1 MGLRLKHLLCA
12 VCALALLCALSEIG
26 LRVYDS
32 TTGQLTRGRLYDRGL
47 VCKSWFCHHT
57 LKPSQSFAVRH
68 PDSDRRVKVTL
79 NSYGLRGPEPSVP
92 KPPGV
97 YRILCLGDDVTF
109 APQVDESETFCA
121 KLAEQL
127 QQVSPIKIEVLN
139 AGVPDYCPLL
149 SYLQLKHQL
158 LALQPDL
165 VILNF
170 DMSDIADD
178 YHFRRFTA
186 MDANGEPLS
195 CQHPDLDLPKSMHS
209 AKVED
214 AFLLPEFLKCRA
226 RCLWSEQAFREKGL
240 DISCPTGKYCWLA
253 DDPPDWSVHIEQAF
267 TGVTAIQKLV
277 NTIHGELIVA
287 LHPAPWQ
294 VSEIATDGPGVREKV
309 GVEQGQRFG
318 STQPF
323 QTISASCRAAG
334 IPCSD
339 SSPSFMNAEN
349 PEELFLKNA
358 AAFSPEGHALQATEL
373 ARYVVEQQIGL
384 WGRGAIRPST
394 IPEDSPPER
403 HAAVPGPKIGAR

>member
-47 VCKSWFCHHT
+47 ICKSWFCHHT

-68 PDSDRRVKVTL
+68 PDNEKRIKITL

-109 APQVDESETFCA
+109 APQVVEAETFCA
-121 KLAEQL
+121 KLTEQL
-127 QQVSPIKIEVLN
+127 RNVSPIKIEVLN

-178 YHFRRFTA
+178 YQFRRFTA
-186 MDANGEPLS
+186 MDADGEPLS
-195 CQHPDLDLPKSMHS
+195 CQHPDLDLPKSMQVG
-209 AKVED
+209 KLED
-214 AFLLPEFLKCRA
+214 AFLLPEFLKSRA

-240 DISCPTGKYCWLA
+240 DISCPTGKYRWLA
-253 DDPPDWSVHIEQAF
+253 DDPPNWSVHIEQAF
-267 TGVTAIQKLV
+267 SGVTAIQKLV
-277 NTIHGELIVA
+277 ATLQGDFVVA
-287 LHPAPWQ
+287 VHPAPWQ
-294 VSEIATDGPGVREKV
+294 VSEIATDGPGVRAKV
-309 GVEQGQRFG
+309 GVEPGQKFASR
-318 STQPF
+318 QPF
-323 QTISASCRAAG
+323 ETLADSCRVTG
-334 IPCSD
+334 IPCCD
-339 SSPSFMNAEN
+339 ASPGFINAES
-349 PEELFLKNA
+349 PEELYFKHA
-358 AAFSPEGHALQATEL
+358 AAFSPEGHSLYATEL
-373 ARYVVEQQIGL
+373 ARFLVEERIGL
-384 WGRGAIRPST
+384 WGRGAFQPST
-394 IPEDSPPER
+394 IPEQAEPDR
-403 HAAVPGPKIGAR
+403 HAAVPRPERRP